1 MTSILAAAAAAALT
15 SAALTFLMCTA
26 GRRWLSMDLPNSRSL
41 HSSPTPRG
49 AGLAIVASAIAVGGA
64 GVMVGGGT
72 RGLSWAVTGALA
84 VAAVSWLDDRRSVAA
99 GWRLL
104 VHASAASL
112 FVFGAVGTVADAP
125 LAIPSPAIGLP
136 AAMAL
141 VLAIAWATNLY
152 NFMDGMDGF
161 AGGMTAIGFGAC
173 AVLAWLNDQPAL
185 AMPFA
190 AVAGAAGG
198 FLVFNLPPARI
209 FMGDVGSSTLGFL
222 AGSLGLLGVWHGA
235 FAAPAVLLVFS
246 PFILDASVTLLR
258 RLLKG
263 EHVWQPHRTHFYQR
277 LAAGPCGVRRTLT
290 AEYVLMTACGCSAV
304 GADAWN
310 LDWAVVWT
318 AWGCIYAVGMACI
331 VKLESRQ
338 PEDQPVSASLV

>member
-1 MTSILAAAAAAALT
+1 MAVLGAALAAAFM
-15 SAALTFLMCTA
+15 SAALTLLMCTA
-26 GRRWLSMDLPNSRSL
+26 GRRWLSLDLPNARSL

-49 AGLAIVASAIAVGGA
+49 AGLAIVASAAAVGGA
-64 GVMVGGGT
+64 GVMVGGAPV
-72 RGLSWAVTGALA
+72 GLSWAVAGALA

-104 VHASAASL
+104 VHASAATV
-112 FVFGAVGTVADAP
+112 FVFGALGSLADAR
-125 LAIPSPAIGLP
+125 LVITSPDVGLP
-136 AAMAL
+136 AAVGL
-141 VLAIAWATNLY
+141 IVAIAWATNLY

-161 AGGMTAIGFGAC
+161 AGGMTVIGFGAC
-173 AVLAWLNDQPAL
+173 AVLAWQNDQLAL
-185 AMPFA
+185 ATLFA
-190 AVAGAAGG
+190 TIAGAAGG

-209 FMGDVGSSTLGFL
+209 FMGDVGSSTLGFV
-222 AGSLGLLGVWHGA
+222 AACLGLLGVWHGA

-246 PFILDASVTLLR
+246 PFIVDASVTLLR

-263 EHVWQPHRTHFYQR
+263 EHVWKPHRTHFYQR
-277 LAAGPCGVRRTLT
+277 LAAGRCGVRRTLT

-304 GADAWN
+304 GANAWN
-310 LDWAVVWT
+310 LDWALVWA

-331 VKLESRQ
+331 ARLEWPQ